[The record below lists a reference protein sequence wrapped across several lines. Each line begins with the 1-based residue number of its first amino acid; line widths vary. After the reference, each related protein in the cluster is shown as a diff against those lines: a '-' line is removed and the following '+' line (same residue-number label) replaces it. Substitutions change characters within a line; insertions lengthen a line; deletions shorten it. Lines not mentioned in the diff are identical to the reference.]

1 MILEFLHQQIWRPV
15 SELDFLSLDQ
25 VEASQSAGSL
35 SWECE
40 SQPADPFR
48 FNQGDLIGLRGRDSD
63 SDPWVNLFFGAIS
76 EDPERHYEGNF
87 SLDKYIAHDLWNTLE
102 RCTYQLTTFVP
113 EGFNKSHVILFRDAS
128 GNRMTTGQQIKDI
141 LDFARATGVSISYDP
156 ADLANM
162 YVQPPSDEQT
172 DLSCA
177 EAIQKGLRWQPDVF
191 TLFEHSESGSTLRFF
206 QADQETPIRLAL
218 SDVLKTGGFSIRKK
232 SDLAL
237 RGVVINYE
245 IENRIIDGTTQ
256 TIQTDTAG
264 HIEGPN
270 VLVHTVQVDGSY
282 QIQTEASITITVSD
296 IPTNYKSNLDFVRLF
311 FPYVCWFPS
320 ATTGNNLPVSV
331 PYNFYITSG
340 YQDGYGVVS
349 YPMTFQ
355 WWVAI
360 KRSKLFG
367 EIIACDSDGFPHG
380 SYYSY
385 EWRSI
390 ILNLTSSPA
399 GTYTRVGD
407 PITIPGEEVPSGVAG
422 ALFNARRWPL
432 YDGILT
438 REITDLK
445 TIASPRNNL
454 NILGGLAEYTDMRAP
469 VQQITR
475 RWFDQTETLKFG
487 HPEQAGITDYI
498 DFLRS
503 NRSVNRPSR
512 RTWRT

>member
-1 MILEFLHQQIWRPV
+1 MILEFFHKQIWRPV

-25 VEASQSAGSL
+25 VEASQSPGSL
-35 SWECE
+35 SWVCE

-48 FNQGDLIGLRGRDSD
+48 FNQKDWIGLRGRESD
-63 SDPWVNLFFGAIS
+63 SDPWINLFFGLIS
-76 EDPERHYEGNF
+76 KDPKRTYEANF
-87 SLDKYIAHDLWNTLE
+87 SLDKYIAHDLWETLE
-102 RCTYQLTTFVP
+102 RTTYQLTTFVP

-128 GNRMTTGQQIKDI
+128 GNRMSTGQQIKAV
-141 LDFARATGVSISYDP
+141 LDFARSAGVPIDYDL

-162 YVQPPSDEQT
+162 YVQPPSDEKT
-172 DLSCA
+172 DLSCG
-177 EAIQKGLRWQPDVF
+177 EVIQKALLWQPDVF
-191 TLFEHSESGSTLRFF
+191 TLFEHSEAGSTLRFF
-206 QADQETPIRLAL
+206 QADQETPLRLAL
-218 SDVLKTGGFSIRKK
+218 SDILKTQGFDIQKK

-245 IENRIIDGTTQ
+245 IENRIIDGITQ

-264 HIEGPN
+264 ETEGPN

-311 FPYVCWFPS
+311 FPYVCFFPS
-320 ATTGNNLPVSV
+320 ATTGSNRPASV

-340 YQDGYGVVS
+340 YQEGYGVVS
-349 YPMTFQ
+349 YPMSFE

-360 KRSKLFG
+360 KRSSMFNN
-367 EIIACDSDGFPHG
+367 IIPCDSDSSGT
-380 SYYSY
+380 YYSY
-385 EWRSI
+385 EWRSV

-445 TIASPRNNL
+445 TIATPRNNL